1 MRLSRNLAG
10 ASSALSSRS
19 NLPTHR
25 KQPAPSGCSLA
36 ARGLSRRASGWDFLD
51 IWAGACLRRGR
62 KVNGRWTEGGQR
74 TPVSMSSSKRSP
86 RPGPTAVQRVLSGF
100 SAGSR
105 KVLRRCLICRLD
117 RKCLDLDPFP
127 SGACEATLVGR
138 RDSADS
144 DSGRAR
150 GVSPIHEFGGFALN
164 DERLRPVI
172 GRGGLVVVLKR
183 DQVLTACAARG
194 LSLEEL
200 RLAAGISRP
209 TLQAA
214 LRGKRVRPRT
224 ALKLAR
230 ALNRHPVLEEIG
242 LLLEAS

>member
-100 SAGSR
+100 SAGSQ
-105 KVLRRCLICRLD
+105 KVLRRCLICRLAANGST
-117 RKCLDLDPFP
+117 RTRFRPAPAKRLSWAAAIAPTATRVELEVSVQFP
-127 SGACEATLVGR
+127 NLEGCR
-138 RDSADS
+138 
-144 DSGRAR
+144 
-150 GVSPIHEFGGFALN
+150 
-164 DERLRPVI
+164 ER
-172 GRGGLVVVLKR
+172 
-183 DQVLTACAARG
+183 
-194 LSLEEL
+194 
-200 RLAAGISRP
+200 
-209 TLQAA
+209 
-214 LRGKRVRPRT
+214 
-224 ALKLAR
+224 
-230 ALNRHPVLEEIG
+230 
-242 LLLEAS
+242 